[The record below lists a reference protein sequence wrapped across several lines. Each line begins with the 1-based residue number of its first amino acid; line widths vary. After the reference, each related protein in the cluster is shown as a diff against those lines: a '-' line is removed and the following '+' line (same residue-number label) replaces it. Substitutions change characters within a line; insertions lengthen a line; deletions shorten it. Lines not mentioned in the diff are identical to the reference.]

1 MICRSPRRSTIES
14 WCTTATVVV
23 GGVVGGVTLVD
34 VDVDVD
40 VDAAVVVGAR
50 VVVGVGAVVFE
61 AGTVVV
67 AAGATV
73 PALLEHAEATSNAA
87 TATLDCFTDRV
98 CQLSPGESGATSEP
112 R

>member
-1 MICRSPRRSTIES
+1 M
-14 WCTTATVVV
+14 VV
-23 GGVVGGVTLVD
+23 GGVVEGETL
-34 VDVDVD
+34 VDVD
-40 VDAAVVVGAR
+40 VDAAVVVGTR
-50 VVVGVGAVVFE
+50 VVVGADAVVFE

-98 CQLSPGESGATSEP
+98 CQFSPGESGAISEP

>member
-23 GGVVGGVTLVD
+23 WGVVGGVTL